1 MGLITSNYEWFPQ
14 FSQLKKAK
22 KSKQTQ
28 TNDLRDW
35 AYIRDLGDNFLLRLK
50 WNRECRTL
58 SVEPEKNMHLS
69 ECHRPWN
76 NNNNNN
82 NQLYQKQFT
91 FFIINFSKS
100 TSSAILVLFQF
111 QSSRDKMCKSR
122 SSHVIYMFMNYPEN
136 YFFFVID
143 VLKLTKPTRKTIST
157 TPMIEEIKR
166 KKGSGKKCAPA
177 GSRTRVNGLGSRH
190 DNRYTTSA
198 HALRSGEILVI
209 KLLMPQGK
217 IFFLL
222 YGFFFQKS

>member
-111 QSSRDKMCKSR
+111 QSSRDKMCKSQ
-122 SSHVIYMFMNYPEN
+122 SSHVIMFMNYPEN

-157 TPMIEEIKR
+157 TPMIDEIKR
-166 KKGSGKKCAPA
+166 KKGIGKKGAPA

-198 HALRSGEILVI
+198 HALRRVEILVI

>member
-1 MGLITSNYEWFPQ
+1 M
-14 FSQLKKAK
+14 
-22 KSKQTQ
+22 
-28 TNDLRDW
+28 
-35 AYIRDLGDNFLLRLK
+35 K
-50 WNRECRTL
+50 W
-58 SVEPEKNMHLS
+58 
-69 ECHRPWN
+69 

-111 QSSRDKMCKSR
+111 QSSREKCVNLGQVMWLCLWIIRK
-122 SSHVIYMFMNYPEN
+122 II
-136 YFFFVID
+136 FFFVID

-198 HALRSGEILVI
+198 HALCSGEILHF
-209 KLLMPQGK
+209 KLLMPLGK
-217 IFFLL
+217 SFFLL
-222 YGFFFQKS
+222 YGFLFPEVVGDDSVSV

>member
-1 MGLITSNYEWFPQ
+1 M
-14 FSQLKKAK
+14 
-22 KSKQTQ
+22 
-28 TNDLRDW
+28 
-35 AYIRDLGDNFLLRLK
+35 K
-50 WNRECRTL
+50 WN
-58 SVEPEKNMHLS
+58 
-69 ECHRPWN
+69 N

-122 SSHVIYMFMNYPEN
+122 SSHVIMFMNYPEN

-157 TPMIEEIKR
+157 TPMMEEIKR
-166 KKGSGKKCAPA
+166 KKGIGKKCAPA

-198 HALRSGEILVI
+198 HALYVGEILLIRV
-209 KLLMPQGK
+209 LMPLGK
-217 IFFLL
+217 SFFLL
-222 YGFFFQKS
+222 YGFLFPEVVGDDSVSV